1 VDFTGSLTQNNA
13 ILTTKSKDFILNDV
27 YNFLH
32 KTYLSQNNNQS
43 LHILDNLTQI
53 NLGSMSVEIAI
64 LEINEC

>member
-1 VDFTGSLTQNNA
+1 VDITENLTQNNA
-13 ILTTKSKDFILNDV
+13 ILTTKTINFILNDL
-27 YNFLH
+27 YNFFH

-53 NLGSMSVEIAI
+53 SLCSMNVEIEI